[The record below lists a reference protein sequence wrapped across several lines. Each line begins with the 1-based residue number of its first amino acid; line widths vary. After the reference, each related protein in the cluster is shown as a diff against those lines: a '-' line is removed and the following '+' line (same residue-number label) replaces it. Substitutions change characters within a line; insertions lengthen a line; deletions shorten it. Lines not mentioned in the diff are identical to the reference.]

1 MADEKTHG
9 REAALATT
17 PPSYNRNQQPKEHG
31 VPARLAPDR
40 NRGLIIACG
49 NIGDDERGTALLL
62 RLVALVGAQPRVLIV
77 AASEGVDDPDT
88 DFETTLYSA
97 GAAEVHRQLIVARA
111 DCERRALL
119 DACDH
124 AHLVLLQ
131 ADQPLRLSTLIG
143 GTLLARSIRRRNA
156 DGMAVAGVGGGA
168 ALLCE
173 HMLAHGTEGP
183 TPRLGGASLAPGLG
197 LTNRVV
203 IDQGGHA
210 TDRLGRLL
218 AALALNPF
226 ALGLGVDPDTAA
238 VIGPDNALEVI
249 GAGGVTVIDP
259 AEMADSNA
267 ADLAPGAPI
276 RITNLRLH
284 SLTGG
289 TRYDLDFRRTLA

>member
-1 MADEKTHG
+1 M
-9 REAALATT
+9 
-17 PPSYNRNQQPKEHG
+17 
-31 VPARLAPDR
+31 PARLAPDR

-49 NIGDDERGTALLL
+49 LIGDDERGTALLL
-62 RLVALVGAQPRVLIV
+62 RLVGLVGAQPRVVIV
-77 AASEGVDDPDT
+77 TANDPTDEPDT

-97 GAAEVHRQLIVARA
+97 GAAEVHRQPIAARA
-111 DCERRALL
+111 DCERRSLL
-119 DACDH
+119 DACEH
-124 AHLVLLQ
+124 AHLVMLL

-143 GTLLARSIRRRNA
+143 GTLLARAIRRRNA
-156 DGMAVAGVGGGA
+156 DGLAVAGCGAGA

-173 HMLAHGTEGP
+173 HMLAHGSEGP
-183 TPRLGGASLAPGLG
+183 TPRVGGASLAPGLG

-210 TDRLGRLL
+210 SDRIGRLL

-226 ALGLGVDPDTAA
+226 ALGLGIDADTAA

-267 ADLAPGAPI
+267 AELTPGAPI

-289 TRYDLDFRRTLA
+289 TRYDLDFRRALA

>member
-1 MADEKTHG
+1 M
-9 REAALATT
+9 
-17 PPSYNRNQQPKEHG
+17 
-31 VPARLAPDR
+31 PARLAPDR

-49 NIGDDERGTALLL
+49 KIGDDGRGASLLA
-62 RLVALVGAQPRVLIV
+62 RLVALVGTQPRVV
-77 AASEGVDDPDT
+77 VVTANDPADTDDT
-88 DFETTLYSA
+88 DFDIETALFAA
-97 GAAEVHRQLIVARA
+97 GVAEVHQYPISARA
-111 DCERRALL
+111 DCEKRALL
-119 DACDH
+119 DACEH
-124 AHLVLLQ
+124 AHLLLLQ
-131 ADQPLRLSTLIG
+131 ADQPLRLSTLVG
-143 GTLLARSIRRRNA
+143 GTLLARAIRRRNA
-156 DGMAVAGVGGGA
+156 DGMAVAGCAAGA

-173 HMLAHGTEGP
+173 HMLAHGAEGP

-226 ALGLGVDPDTAA
+226 ALGLGIDADTAA

-249 GAGGVTVIDP
+249 GSGGVTVIDP

-267 ADLAPGAPI
+267 AELTHGAPI

>member
-1 MADEKTHG
+1 M
-9 REAALATT
+9 
-17 PPSYNRNQQPKEHG
+17 
-31 VPARLAPDR
+31 PAKLAPDR

-49 NIGDDERGTALLL
+49 VIRDDDRGANLLS
-62 RLVALVGAQPRVLIV
+62 RLVGLVGAQPRIV
-77 AASEGVDDPDT
+77 VVSAADPVDDSDS
-88 DFETTLYSA
+88 DFETALYSA
-97 GAAEVHRQLIVARA
+97 GAGEVHRQAITTRA

-124 AHLVLLQ
+124 AHLVILQ

-143 GTLLARSIRRRNA
+143 GTLLARAIRRRNA
-156 DGMAVAGVGGGA
+156 DGLAVAGIGAGA
-168 ALLCE
+168 AVLCE
-173 HMLAHGTEGP
+173 HMLAHGGAEGS
-183 TPRLGGASLAPGLG
+183 TPRVGGASLAPGLG

-210 TDRLGRLL
+210 SDRIGRLL

-226 ALGLGVDPDTAA
+226 ALGLGIDADTAA

>member
-1 MADEKTHG
+1 M
-9 REAALATT
+9 
-17 PPSYNRNQQPKEHG
+17 
-31 VPARLAPDR
+31 PAKLAPDR
-40 NRGLIIACG
+40 SRGLIIACG
-49 NIGDDERGTALLL
+49 IIRDDERGANLLS
-62 RLVALVGAQPRVLIV
+62 RLVGLVGAQPRVV
-77 AASEGVDDPDT
+77 VVSAADPADDPDS
-88 DFETTLYSA
+88 DFETALYSA
-97 GAAEVHRQLIVARA
+97 GAAEVYRQPITTRA
-111 DCERRALL
+111 DCERRPLL

-124 AHLVLLQ
+124 AHLLILQ

-156 DGMAVAGVGGGA
+156 DGLAVAGCGAGA

-183 TPRLGGASLAPGLG
+183 TPRIGGASLAPGLG

-210 TDRLGRLL
+210 SDRLGRLL

-226 ALGLGVDPDTAA
+226 ALGLGIDVDTAA
-238 VIGPDNALEVI
+238 VIGPDNSLEVI
-249 GAGGVTVIDP
+249 GLGGVTVIDP

-267 ADLAPGAPI
+267 AELTHGAPI

-289 TRYDLDFRRTLA
+289 TRYDLDFRRTIA

>member
-1 MADEKTHG
+1 M
-9 REAALATT
+9 
-17 PPSYNRNQQPKEHG
+17 
-31 VPARLAPDR
+31 PARLAPDQS
-40 NRGLIIACG
+40 RGYLIPIGIATRPEAQRDIYRRLVG
-49 NIGDDERGTALLL
+49 MLGQRPHIVLISAQGPDETQGDDVEAT
-62 RLVALVGAQPRVLIV
+62 LVSLGAGQVHRVLLATRGDGDQ
-77 AASEGVDDPDT
+77 AAALSLVERT
-88 DFETTLYSA
+88 D
-97 GAAEVHRQLIVARA
+97 
-111 DCERRALL
+111 
-119 DACDH
+119 
-124 AHLVLLQ
+124 LVLLS
-131 ADQPLRLSTLIG
+131 ADQPLRLSTLLG
-143 GTLLARSIRRRNA
+143 GTQLARLIRRRNA